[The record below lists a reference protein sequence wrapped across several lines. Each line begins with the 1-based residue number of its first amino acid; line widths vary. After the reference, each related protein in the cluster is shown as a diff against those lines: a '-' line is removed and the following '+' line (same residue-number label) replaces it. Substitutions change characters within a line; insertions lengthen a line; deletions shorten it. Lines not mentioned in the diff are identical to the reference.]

1 MQTTWQDLKQR
12 ASDKQLSLQ
21 FVEYENKY
29 TVSLYESMQ
38 ILFTFIDITNP
49 RNADQIDFEDNFK
62 NDANGLL
69 TSKVKTSIENEIVSG
84 SISVSSSNS
93 IEAKVSSS
101 RLQNRQGIIVTPLDR
116 TVYWGGTNG
125 VTTSNGTPIFK
136 NQSQFI
142 AVGNVPVYLIASGG
156 SNVDVRIVEVS

>member
-12 ASDKQLSLQ
+12 ALDKQLNLQ

-29 TVSLYESMQ
+29 TVSLYESTQ

-49 RNADQIDFEDNFK
+49 KNADQIDFEDNFK
-62 NDANGLL
+62 SQANGLL
-69 TSKVKTSIENEIVSG
+69 TSKVKTSIESEIVNG
-84 SISVSSSNS
+84 SLNVSSSGS
-93 IEAKVSSS
+93 VEAKVSSN
-101 RLQNRQGIIVTPLDR
+101 RLQNRQGIIVTPLSR
-116 TVYWGGTNG
+116 TIYWGGADN
-125 VTTSNGTPIFK
+125 VTVSNGTPIFK

-142 AVGNVPVYLIASGG
+142 AVGDVPVYLIASSG